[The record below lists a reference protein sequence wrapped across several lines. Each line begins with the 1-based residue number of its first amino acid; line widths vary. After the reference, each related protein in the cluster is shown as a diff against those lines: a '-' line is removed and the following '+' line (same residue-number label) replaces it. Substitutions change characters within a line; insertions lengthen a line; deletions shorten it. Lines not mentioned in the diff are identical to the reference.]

1 MRIMVTLHHII
12 MSSQGLHARPV
23 SAICRCVLDGSSRV
37 DIACNGRLAS
47 GDNLVG
53 LMALDARCG
62 DALEVS
68 IEGPDETRVAAALR
82 GIFDTDL

>member
-1 MRIMVTLHHII
+1 MITLHHII

-23 SAICRCVLDGSSRV
+23 TAICRCVLDGSSRV
-37 DIACNGRLAS
+37 DIACNGHLAS

-53 LMALDARCG
+53 LMALDARHG

-68 IEGPDETRVAAALR
+68 IEGPDEERVAAALR
-82 GIFDTDL
+82 GIFERDL